1 MPNLEPPVRRSED
14 AARYRDAIL
23 AAVPPDQAFKPLMTL
38 YLTETTEPE
47 DLRQGWEAGIVTAV
61 KLYPA
66 GATTNSD
73 AGVRDLKKFD
83 PVFETM
89 AELGMPLL
97 IHGEVVD
104 PEIDIFDREAVF
116 IERELK
122 PCASAMQG
130 LRWCLSTSPRRK
142 PWPTWKAKD
151 RTLRQPSRPIIFG

>member
-1 MPNLEPPVRRSED
+1 MRRGED

-73 AGVRDLKKFD
+73 AGVRDLKRLD

-104 PEIDIFDREAVF
+104 PDRHL
-116 IERELK
+116 RSRGGLYR
-122 PCASAMQG
+122 AS
-130 LRWCLSTSPRRK
+130 
-142 PWPTWKAKD
+142 
-151 RTLRQPSRPIIFG
+151 

>member
-1 MPNLEPPVRRSED
+1 MIGTFTFATAPYGKAVASATSAQFRRAIVMPNLAPPVRRSED

-73 AGVRDLKKFD
+73 AGVRDLKRLD

-89 AELGMPLL
+89 AELHAPCSFTAKS
-97 IHGEVVD
+97 I
-104 PEIDIFDREAVF
+104 PRSTSS
-116 IERELK
+116 IERR
-122 PCASAMQG
+122 S
-130 LRWCLSTSPRRK
+130 LSSE
-142 PWPTWKAKD
+142 
-151 RTLRQPSRPIIFG
+151 S